1 VARESEGSSVSH
13 KASLFASWYKRL
25 AFWLGSAMVT
35 SGVILH
41 VPMFWMG
48 RLRHFRLAG
57 MPMTTGM
64 LAGMGLIIA
73 GIAAAAYGLLPSSR
87 QQQINYLSI
96 TPPEDAPLTKA
107 HWIQIGLLAVALVID
122 VMKAASLGFVVPG
135 MRVEYGLG
143 FSAVAVLPFVALLG
157 TTVGSFLWGTL
168 ADIYGRRAAILL
180 AAVLFVGTSICGAMP
195 SFSWNILMCFI
206 MGLAAGGMLPV
217 ANALL
222 AEILPTKHRGWCLV
236 LLGGIG
242 TVGGYFATSELS
254 ALLQPFFGWRIM
266 WFLGFPT
273 GLILI
278 ALSPLLPESAR
289 FLLQMGRVQEAG
301 EMLGRYGSV
310 IGTAPAN
317 TVPSRSAVVASA
329 GNKEWRSWSSLRSLL
344 GVSIALTLAALAWG
358 FVNFGVLLWL
368 PGSLMAS
375 GRSVG
380 LTSALIAR
388 STLIAVPTIGITT
401 YLYTLWSTKRVLVLA
416 IGITTIGLLATL
428 LGNNRAFSWISNPLI
443 SVSLLVV
450 GTSAVI
456 SILLPYT
463 SESFPIRLRGRAAGW
478 VAGCSKIGG
487 VMAQGLALLAL
498 VPAFAVAAGAI
509 AIPTIGSLLLVAIF
523 GHETRGRDL
532 RELERT
538 EQFHD
543 LEAANTAH

>member
-1 VARESEGSSVSH
+1 
-13 KASLFASWYKRL
+13 
-25 AFWLGSAMVT
+25 MVT
-35 SGVILH
+35 AGVILH
-41 VPMFWMG
+41 LPMFWMG
-48 RLRHFRLAG
+48 RLTHFRLAG
-57 MPMTTGM
+57 MPMGNGM
-64 LAGMGLIIA
+64 LVGMGLIIF
-73 GIAAAAYGLLPSSR
+73 GVAAAAYGLLPSSR
-87 QQQINYLSI
+87 KQEIDYLSVV
-96 TPPEDAPLTKA
+96 PPEDAPLTKA
-107 HWIQIGLLAVALVID
+107 HWIQIALLSVALVVD

-135 MRVEYGLG
+135 MRAEYGLG

-157 TTVGSFLWGTL
+157 TTVGSFVWGAL

-195 SFSWNILMCFI
+195 SFTWNIIMCFI

-254 ALLQPFFGWRIM
+254 AQLQPFFGWRIM

-273 GLILI
+273 GLILV

-289 FLLQMGRVQEAG
+289 FLLQMGRVEEAK
-301 EMLGRYGSV
+301 EMLARYGSALANHPAAVQKQTASV
-310 IGTAPAN
+310 ISAN
-317 TVPSRSAVVASA
+317 RKST
-329 GNKEWRSWSSLRSLL
+329 GSSLRPLL
-344 GVSIALTLAALAWG
+344 GLGIALTLAALAWG

-368 PGSLMAS
+368 PGSLMAA

-380 LTSALIAR
+380 TASALIAR
-388 STLIAVPTIGITT
+388 STLIAIPTVGLTT
-401 YLYTLWSTKRVLVLA
+401 YLYTLWSTKRVLVAA
-416 IGITTIGLLATL
+416 IGITTLGLLATL
-428 LGNNRAFSWISNPLI
+428 LSNNHAFSWIANPLI

-478 VAGCSKIGG
+478 VAGCSKVGG
-487 VMAQGLALLAL
+487 VIAQALALLAL
-498 VPAFAVAAGAI
+498 VPAFAYAAGVVVV
-509 AIPTIGSLLLVAIF
+509 PTLASLLLVAIF
-523 GHETRGRDL
+523 GHETRGLDL
-532 RELERT
+532 RKLETNEPLELVES
-538 EQFHD
+538 
-543 LEAANTAH
+543 AGTAQ